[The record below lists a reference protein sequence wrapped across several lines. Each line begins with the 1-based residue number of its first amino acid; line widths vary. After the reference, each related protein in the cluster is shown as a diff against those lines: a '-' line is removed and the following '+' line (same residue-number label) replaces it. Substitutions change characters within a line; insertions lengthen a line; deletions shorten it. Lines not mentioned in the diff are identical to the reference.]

1 MTDVLT
7 VSDLGSTLL
16 GRWRLLLVTALTG
29 LAVGL
34 GLGAVS
40 PETYTTKAVLIVMA
54 GPENEAGYYQAAQ
67 FAEKRAATYPT
78 LITSPEVLD
87 RTASEL
93 DLNLSAGALTRAVTA
108 TNPTDTPLVEVS
120 ATASTPA
127 MARDIADTAAD
138 NLADYAVQLEETGSR
153 ITTVTIQKAVPARE
167 PTAPSSPGSGLLGG
181 LGLLTGG
188 AIGVVLAL
196 VLRTLRG
203 RGPAT
208 DARSVPAAAAPPAPE
223 AAETEPATTVEA
235 DEPAPVSAR
244 HTRPRSVPPQTLGRG
259 PVASDDDEVDDLD
272 DLDDDTP
279 TPRKGPRGAR
289 RPVTTAGT
297 PFVATADEPDTVP
310 PVRPA
315 SPAPAPARDRLPKR
329 LRAGRRVSSRPD
341 EAPSVRAG

>member
-16 GRWRLLLVTALTG
+16 KRWRLLLVMALTG
-29 LAVGL
+29 LAAGL

-93 DLNLSAGALTRAVTA
+93 DLTMSAGALTRAVTA

-120 ATASTPA
+120 ATASTPK

-167 PTAPSSPGSGLLGG
+167 PSAPSSPGSSLLGG

-188 AIGVVLAL
+188 ALGVVLAL
-196 VLRTLRG
+196 VLRTVRG
-203 RGPAT
+203 RGPAS
-208 DARSVPAAAAPPAPE
+208 AAAAAQPAAAPPAPE
-223 AAETEPATTVEA
+223 SAEVE
-235 DEPAPVSAR
+235 DEPAPAPAR
-244 HTRPRSVPPQTLGRG
+244 PHRPRSVPAQTLGRG
-259 PVASDDDEVDDLD
+259 PVAADDELDDLDEVDDP
-272 DLDDDTP
+272 DDDEDDDRP
-279 TPRKGPRGAR
+279 QRKGPRGAR
-289 RPVTTAGT
+289 RPVTTAGK
-297 PFVATADEPDTVP
+297 PFVATAEELD
-310 PVRPA
+310 PVSPVATPSATPA
-315 SPAPAPARDRLPKR
+315 APRDRLPKR
-329 LRAGRRVSSRPD
+329 LRAGRRVASRPD

>member
-16 GRWRLLLVTALTG
+16 GRWRLLLVMALTG

-54 GPENEAGYYQAAQ
+54 GPADEAGYYQAAQ

-87 RTASEL
+87 RTATEL
-93 DLNLSAGALTRAVTA
+93 DLTMSAGALTRVVTA

-167 PTAPSSPGSGLLGG
+167 PVAPSSPGSSLLGG

-188 AIGVVLAL
+188 ALGVVLAL
-196 VLRTLRG
+196 VLRTVRG

-208 DARSVPAAAAPPAPE
+208 AARSASTAGAPPAPE
-223 AAETEPATTVEA
+223 AAQAPEEEPA
-235 DEPAPVSAR
+235 APVRPA
-244 HTRPRSVPPQTLGRG
+244 RPRSVPAQTLGRG
-259 PVASDDDEVDDLD
+259 PVASDDVDDEHDEVDVLD
-272 DLDDDTP
+272 DSDDEDDRP
-279 TPRKGPRGAR
+279 QRKGPRGAR

-297 PFVATADEPDTVP
+297 PFVATAEELDPT
-310 PVRPA
+310 
-315 SPAPAPARDRLPKR
+315 SPIETGSAAPAAPRDRLPKR
-329 LRAGRRVSSRPD
+329 LRAGRRVAARPD

>member
-16 GRWRLLLVTALTG
+16 GRWRLLLVMALTG
-29 LAVGL
+29 LAAGL

-54 GPENEAGYYQAAQ
+54 GPKDEAGYYQAAQ

-87 RTASEL
+87 RTATEL
-93 DLNLSAGALTRAVTA
+93 DLTMSAGALTRAVTA

-127 MARDIADTAAD
+127 LARDIADTAAD

-167 PTAPSSPGSGLLGG
+167 PVAPSSPGSGLLGG

-188 AIGVVLAL
+188 ALGVVLAL

-208 DARSVPAAAAPPAPE
+208 AARPAAAAGAPPAPE
-223 AAETEPATTVEA
+223 ADELPEE
-235 DEPAPVSAR
+235 EPAPSPAR
-244 HTRPRSVPPQTLGRG
+244 PARPRSIPAQTLGRG
-259 PVASDDDEVDDLD
+259 PVASDDDEVDDVD
-272 DLDDDTP
+272 EDDDDDRP
-279 TPRKGPRGAR
+279 QRKGPRGAR

-297 PFVATADEPDTVP
+297 AFVATAEELD
-310 PVRPA
+310 PA
-315 SPAPAPARDRLPKR
+315 SPIETASAAPAAPRDRLPKR
-329 LRAGRRVSSRPD
+329 LRPGRRVASRPD

>member
-16 GRWRLLLVTALTG
+16 GRWRLLLVMALTG
-29 LAVGL
+29 LAAGL

-93 DLNLSAGALTRAVTA
+93 DLTMSAGALTRAVTA

-120 ATASTPA
+120 ATASTPK

-188 AIGVVLAL
+188 ALGVVLAL
-196 VLRTLRG
+196 VLRTVRG

-208 DARSVPAAAAPPAPE
+208 SAGSAAAAGAPPAPASSE
-223 AAETEPATTVEA
+223 AAEE
-235 DEPAPVSAR
+235 EPAPAPAR
-244 HTRPRSVPPQTLGRG
+244 PHRPRSVPAQTLGRG
-259 PVASDDDEVDDLD
+259 PVASDDDEVDDVEEVD
-272 DLDDDTP
+272 DSDDEDDDRP
-279 TPRKGPRGAR
+279 QRKGPRGAR

-297 PFVATADEPDTVP
+297 PFVATAEELDPVSPIDTSSATP
-310 PVRPA
+310 
-315 SPAPAPARDRLPKR
+315 SAPRDRLPKR
-329 LRAGRRVSSRPD
+329 LRAGRRFASRPD